1 MKIITLKQVF
11 DSISYTPAPFPP
23 AEAEVMD
30 MAQARK
36 IIRRFAEDD
45 AAFFNFIHSIKS
57 SCHLPTPLQSGHAMA
72 HFKRYTCSPHPQF
85 EIPLSDQKLKI
96 TPEDVSGYLKVKSF
110 VDLLQTALKCRK
122 EIEAAESP
130 SSPEVINALK
140 NFSRAVEDHK
150 DQGLTLLDEHF
161 DQIKNLTLPIN
172 PADSILGER
181 NRLKNG
187 YFTHFSDKTKPRG
200 AKRPLGISGL

>member
-1 MKIITLKQVF
+1 KQVF
-11 DSISYTPAPFPP
+11 DSISYTPAPLPP

-36 IIRRFAEDD
+36 IIRRFAADD
-45 AAFFNFIHSIKS
+45 AAFFNFIHSIKP
-57 SCHLPTPLQSGHAMA
+57 SCHLPTPLQSGHAMV

-96 TPEDVSGYLKVKSF
+96 TPEDTSGQAKVKSF
-110 VDLLQTALKCRK
+110 VDLLKTALKCRK
-122 EIEAAESP
+122 EVEAAESP
-130 SSPEVINALK
+130 SSPAVIKALK
-140 NFSRAVEDHK
+140 NFSKAVEEQK
-150 DQGLTLLDEHF
+150 DQGLILSDEHF

-172 PADSILGER
+172 PADPMLGAH
-181 NRLKNG
+181 NRLQNV